1 MPNIS
6 APGRHGLRLPG
17 AEWILAQDVAG
28 LHAGAGLHQGVKRPA
43 SRAIQLGHARTARDE
58 IAILAADGGQGPLDA
73 VEHAAQQAGAE
84 LHLERGAGGLDRVI
98 GPQAGGV
105 LVDLDGRARAV
116 QPDNLANELLA
127 AENLDLVTA
136 TLALSDTL
144 TLRSSVGG
152 ANTYQ
157 VVERGTASVYEI
169 EALSQRRAGLTL
181 VLLGGNEESPDRR
194 IVVWAVPI
202 EERDE
207 E

>member
-1 MPNIS
+1 MKLEPGAVVPVSLEI
-6 APGRHGLRLPG
+6 AGRYFAVVPTTLRDDTWAYLPDPGRVSWLAGSYVNVVLGLPY
-17 AEWILAQDVAG
+17 
-28 LHAGAGLHQGVKRPA
+28 
-43 SRAIQLGHARTARDE
+43 T
-58 IAILAADGGQGPLDA
+58 
-73 VEHAAQQAGAE
+73 
-84 LHLERGAGGLDRVI
+84 
-98 GPQAGGV
+98 
-105 LVDLDGRARAV
+105 
-116 QPDNLANELLA
+116 